1 MASENTKKDG
11 EKKTVKKTTE
21 GKSVPK
27 KKSTSSKVGAKKTT
41 TTKKTTTSKTATT
54 KKEPV
59 KKTISTQEKKE
70 HLKDVKK
77 STLKKEDRSSLK
89 DIDKNI
95 TPEKKVVV
103 KEKVKSLE
111 MDIVE
116 EKEESIK
123 TASVSS
129 KQKIEVKKEIHE
141 SFSVYLFLLST
152 VLICLQVMGRFH
164 FNLGDITLD
173 YSVLLFS
180 TVYFITN
187 VITKKFDFK
196 KAIFAILVSSMAM
209 LIFVYFSKYLNTKVV
224 DYFVVY
230 GQTFAYIISQLL
242 NLIIYYY
249 LLVNTEL
256 KARWIFLTS
265 MFSLAAYYFIA
276 ILFFNRIVIT
286 DTFWPTFFSSFILS
300 GILAV
305 MYAFYDSLVKRG
317 CE

>member
-1 MASENTKKDG
+1 MASENTKKG
-11 EKKTVKKTTE
+11 VEKKTVSKTIEKK
-21 GKSVPK
+21 GAPK
-27 KKSTSSKVGAKKTT
+27 KKTATKTAATKKTAQ
-41 TTKKTTTSKTATT
+41 KKTTTSKTAATKKVTT
-54 KKEPV
+54 KKAVEKNNLEKNASSKTTI
-59 KKTISTQEKKE
+59 KKATP
-70 HLKDVKK
+70 KK
-77 STLKKEDRSSLK
+77 SENSSLK
-89 DIDKNI
+89 VTNQKIV
-95 TPEKKVVV
+95 PEKKVVV

-111 MDIVE
+111 MDIG
-116 EKEESIK
+116 EKEESVK
-123 TASVSS
+123 TLPSS
-129 KQKIEVKKEIHE
+129 KQKVEVKKEIHE
-141 SFSVYLFLLST
+141 SFYVYLFLLST

-164 FNLGDITLD
+164 FNIGDITLD

-187 VITKKFDFK
+187 VITKKFDFR

-209 LIFVYFSKYLNTKVV
+209 LIFVYFSKYLNAKVV

-286 DTFWPTFFSSFILS
+286 DNFWPTFFSSFILS

>member
-1 MASENTKKDG
+1 MASENTKNDV
-11 EKKTVKKTTE
+11 EKKTVGKTKERNLESKKKTT
-21 GKSVPK
+21 
-27 KKSTSSKVGAKKTT
+27 STKVTAKKTT
-41 TTKKTTTSKTATT
+41 TTKKATSSKASTAKKATSKGSLE
-54 KKEPV
+54 KKGSSKDPV
-59 KKTISTQEKKE
+59 KKVAS
-70 HLKDVKK
+70 
-77 STLKKEDRSSLK
+77 KKEDRSSLGVT
-89 DIDKNI
+89 DKRKA
-95 TPEKKVVV
+95 PEKRVEV

-111 MDIVE
+111 INE
-116 EKEESIK
+116 EAAKEEVVK
-123 TASVSS
+123 TLSVSS
-129 KQKIEVKKEIHE
+129 KPRVEVKKEIHE

-164 FNLGDITLD
+164 FNVGNITLD

-196 KAIFAILVSSMAM
+196 KAIFAILVSSILM
-209 LIFVYFSKYLNTKVV
+209 LVFVYFSKYLNAKVV

-249 LLVNTEL
+249 LFVNTEL

-265 MFSLAAYYFIA
+265 MFSLSAYYFISL
-276 ILFFNRIVIT
+276 LFLNRIVIT